1 MRISEASFV
10 IEDKLDGKQL
20 LKNLERYGRTCYKS
34 EAKITTDSA
43 YQFIAKLIQ
52 LGHESVLEHEK
63 ITVRFICDRALSH
76 EIVRHRLGSYSQ
88 ESTRYCNYKKRGLE
102 FIKPP
107 FPEDGEGF
115 RIWLSAMQACEQAY
129 NALIEAGA
137 TPEEARGVLPHYL
150 KTEVVVTYN
159 LREWRHF
166 FKLRCSKPA
175 HPQMRKLACALLKEF
190 QRQIPVVFDD
200 IQASL

>member
-43 YQFIAKLIQ
+43 CQFIAKLIQ

-63 ITVRFICDRALSH
+63 ISVRVICDRGVSH

-107 FPEDGEGF
+107 FFAKDQE
-115 RIWLSAMQACEQAY
+115 
-129 NALIEAGA
+129 
-137 TPEEARGVLPHYL
+137 
-150 KTEVVVTYN
+150 
-159 LREWRHF
+159 
-166 FKLRCSKPA
+166 KLRICSRLCRPA
-175 HPQMRKLACALLKEF
+175 KRLIMP
-190 QRQIPVVFDD
+190 
-200 IQASL
+200 